1 MTNVSLESTYSNGV
15 STYPVTVTLDDMGD
29 LLPGMNV
36 DGVITLE
43 EANDVLAIP
52 VDALMRGNQ
61 VYVKDD
67 TVTEQQGPV
76 PAGFRS
82 VKVET
87 GLASD
92 TYVEITSGLS
102 EGDVVYVAE
111 SSKNSSSF
119 MMMMDGGMG
128 RPSGRRRKH
137 GADKTGSGSGGRQN
151 R

>member
-1 MTNVSLESTYSNGV
+1 M
-15 STYPVTVTLDDMGD
+15 
-29 LLPGMNV
+29 
-36 DGVITLE
+36 
-43 EANDVLAIP
+43 
-52 VDALMRGNQ
+52 
-61 VYVKDD
+61 
-67 TVTEQQGPV
+67 

-128 RPSGRRRKH
+128 SPTP
-137 GADKTGSGSGGRQN
+137 AEGGNMGGQN
-151 R
+151 RGGSEAARTVKVCPEGPEVRQRGTRNTWTIPVRGKHLLS